1 MPPVRQSAEGREYMM
16 ERKQITAFLSEQ
28 LIQDKLTGNGKY
40 WAREVCLDWGT
51 KDVRRV
57 DFMEFCP
64 TGVLSVSEIEKGIFV
79 SYEVKSCMADYK
91 SGFGQNF
98 VTEKN
103 YLVMPA
109 EVYKKILQERP
120 SGIGVMN
127 LRIQRHLMR
136 KVCSGRCVLLYLACK
151 AHGSGLWWS
160 CCFVCC
166 GLGSERRMEMLEMN
180 VIAIGVAWFSI
191 FTTKNRYLKY
201 FMFFLMGCNFA
212 AVIARLCGRI

>member
-1 MPPVRQSAEGREYMM
+1 M

-28 LIQDKLTGNGKY
+28 LIQDRLTGNGKY

-103 YLVMPA
+103 YLVMPM
-109 EVYKKILQERP
+109 ELYKKVVQDIEGSVGVICPVPEERDVKDEFHSP
-120 SGIGVMN
+120 TALDTEGVKWRMRVVLPCLAGARKRSMVELLFCM
-127 LRIQRHLMR
+127 LRAG
-136 KVCSGRCVLLYLACK
+136 K
-151 AHGSGLWWS
+151 W
-160 CCFVCC
+160 
-166 GLGSERRMEMLEMN
+166 
-180 VIAIGVAWFSI
+180 
-191 FTTKNRYLKY
+191 
-201 FMFFLMGCNFA
+201 
-212 AVIARLCGRI
+212 

>member
-1 MPPVRQSAEGREYMM
+1 M

-28 LIQDKLTGNGKY
+28 LIQDRLTGNGKY

-109 EVYKKILQERP
+109 EVYKEILQERP
-120 SGIGVMN
+120 SGIGVICPIPLGKGLTDEFENPTPFDAEGVQWKMRVVVPCLQGTRKRSMVELLFCM
-127 LRIQRHLMR
+127 LRAG
-136 KVCSGRCVLLYLACK
+136 K
-151 AHGSGLWWS
+151 W
-160 CCFVCC
+160 
-166 GLGSERRMEMLEMN
+166 
-180 VIAIGVAWFSI
+180 
-191 FTTKNRYLKY
+191 
-201 FMFFLMGCNFA
+201 
-212 AVIARLCGRI
+212 

>member
-1 MPPVRQSAEGREYMM
+1 MM
-16 ERKQITAFLSEQ
+16 ERKEITAFLSEQ
-28 LIQDKLTGNGKY
+28 LIQDKLAGNGKY

-103 YLVMPA
+103 YLVMPM
-109 EVYKKILQERP
+109 ELYKKVVQDIEGSVGVICPVPEERDVREEFQSP
-120 SGIGVMN
+120 TALDTEGVKWRMRVVLPCLTGARKRSMVELLFCM
-127 LRIQRHLMR
+127 LRAG
-136 KVCSGRCVLLYLACK
+136 K
-151 AHGSGLWWS
+151 
-160 CCFVCC
+160 
-166 GLGSERRMEMLEMN
+166 
-180 VIAIGVAWFSI
+180 
-191 FTTKNRYLKY
+191 
-201 FMFFLMGCNFA
+201 
-212 AVIARLCGRI
+212 